1 MCQKISNDYVD
12 ILDIEYIFSTY
23 ADVNI
28 IFNGSDDANI
38 INISYINN
46 EQHITKNFKNFIDS
60 RKKQYLMD
68 IDWSKHYIYKNLN
81 KIEENPTTFLNG
93 TMEITRI
100 SDWMYRNKTKVAY
113 QIINKNF
120 NDAYDL
126 LNGMLKMNILI

>member
-46 EQHITKNFKNFIDS
+46 EQHITKNFKILLI
-60 RKKQYLMD
+60 Q
-68 IDWSKHYIYKNLN
+68 
-81 KIEENPTTFLNG
+81 G
-93 TMEITRI
+93 
-100 SDWMYRNKTKVAY
+100 RN
-113 QIINKNF
+113 
-120 NDAYDL
+120 
-126 LNGMLKMNILI
+126 NI